1 MNPKHKLDFGWLI
14 YVNVKFVFGWK
25 IYIYHC
31 GECFDNGEGYAFVG
45 TKSMW
50 KMSVLPSRFC
60 CKPKTSLKNN
70 LLKNFKITKCNIK
83 HNYFIITHFLNI
95 TLLLLAHFLFYH
107 FVISFWSFSFLTLL
121 CIVSCTINVCV
132 GEKWLNL
139 KKNKV

>member
-1 MNPKHKLDFGWLI
+1 MINI
-14 YVNVKFVFGWK
+14 CQCKFVLGWK
-25 IYIYHC
+25 IYIYYC

-60 CKPKTSLKNN
+60 CKLQNFAENN

-107 FVISFWSFSFLTLL
+107 FVISFDHFLFNPIG
-121 CIVSCTINVCV
+121 CIVSLHNKCVC
-132 GEKWLNL
+132 GRKWLNL
-139 KKNKV
+139 KNKV